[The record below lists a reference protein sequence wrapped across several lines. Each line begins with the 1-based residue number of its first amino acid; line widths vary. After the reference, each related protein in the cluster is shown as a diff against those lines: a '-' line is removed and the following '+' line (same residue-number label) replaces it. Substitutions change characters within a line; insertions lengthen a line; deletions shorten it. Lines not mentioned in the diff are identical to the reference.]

1 MFSSRKTGSASN
13 AYNLTKSLRFRSS
26 ASAYLNRTIS
36 TDGSLRKGTFSF
48 WIKRANNRTD
58 GEPDNIYQS
67 ASTGDNIYRA
77 IVDMGTNG
85 GTPSLRFFSY
95 DSSGSLV
102 LYLVTSALY
111 RDPSAWY
118 HIVCAFDTTQA
129 TSSNR
134 AKIYVNGVEQTAFS
148 SSTYPSQNTDLGFF
162 KNLTS
167 GTYIGANRGGSAG
180 TGAVPFASCYLAEYN
195 VIDGQQLAAT
205 SFGSTNALTGVWQP
219 AKYTGTY
226 GTNGFYLKFTD
237 TTSTATLGTD
247 YSGNSNTWTTN
258 NFNLTAGSTYDS
270 MTDVPTLTSATTANY
285 AVANPLMNLGGIVNV
300 TNGNLTATKSGNGDY
315 IIPSTMAI
323 PAGTG
328 KWYWEVTAT
337 TISASSNFS
346 LGVVNSTITTGAWG
360 TSSPSAVF
368 WNASGGSRQAYNVPS
383 TGTSWSVASGDVIGQ
398 ALDAT
403 TGNFSLY
410 KNGTLV
416 ETWNASV
423 NTALSSFAFASSY
436 ANGES
441 YSYNFGQQ
449 GFTYTPPTGFV
460 ALNTYNLPTST
471 IVKGNTV
478 MDATLY
484 TGNGSTQ
491 TITNAAPF
499 KPDLVWI
506 KNRSNAF
513 SHCITDSVRGTNLQL
528 ASNSTGADQ
537 STTDGLTAFNSNGF
551 SLGAGTQQYSSNTNS
566 QTYVGWQWQAGQGTT
581 SSNTSGSIT
590 STVSVNASAGFSVV
604 TYTGNGTGGATI
616 GHGLGVAPKMIIV
629 KNRGSVTSWLV
640 YHSSVGATAWLELNA
655 TDASQSNAG
664 AWNNTA
670 PTSSVFSVGNFG
682 SVNESAKNLVAYCW
696 SEVAGFS
703 KFGSYAGNSSS
714 DGPFIYTGFR
724 PKYILIK
731 NISNGTTDW
740 YIFDTTRSTYNV
752 ANTVLNANLS
762 SAELTGGDID
772 ILSNGFKPR
781 ASTTATNKTGD
792 TYIYACYA
800 ENPFKNAL
808 AR

>member
-1 MFSSRKTGSASN
+1 MTLPVVFTANGQTG
-13 AYNLTKSLRFRSS
+13 YNLTKSLRFRSS

-195 VIDGQQLAAT
+195 VIDGQQLPAT
-205 SFGSTNALTGVWQP
+205 SFGSFNSLTGVWQP

-226 GTNGFYLKFTD
+226 GTNGFYLPFTD
-237 TTSTATLGTD
+237 TTSTTTIGYD
-247 YSGNSNTWTTN
+247 FSGNSNNWTSN
-258 NFNLTAGSTYDS
+258 NISLTTGSTYDS

-285 AVANPLMNLGGIVNV
+285 PTANPLMNLGGIV
-300 TNGNLTATKSGNGDY
+300 TLSAGNLTITKSGNGDY

-328 KWYWEVTAT
+328 KWYWET
-337 TISASSNFS
+337 
-346 LGVVNSTITTGAWG
+346 TITTLSSAGNFGLGVITNTINSGAW
-360 TSSPSAVF
+360 SNAAANAVF
-368 WNASGGSRQAYNVPS
+368 WQGSGGGRQAYNVPS
-383 TGTSWSVASGDVIGQ
+383 TGTSWTATAGDVLGQ

-416 ETWNASV
+416 ETWSAAV
-423 NTALSSFAFASSY
+423 NTALSNFTFADSY
-436 ANGES
+436 GINDV
-441 YSYNFGQQ
+441 YSYNFGQRP
-449 GFTYTPPTGFV
+449 FSYSAPTGFV

-484 TGNGSTQ
+484 TGTGSALSV
-491 TITNAAPF
+491 TNTAGF

-506 KNRSNAF
+506 KSRSAATDNKL
-513 SHCITDSVRGTNLQL
+513 TDSVRGTTKGLI
-528 ASNSTGADQ
+528 SNTNGAE
-537 STTDGLTAFNSNGF
+537 TTDTQGLTAFGTGGF
-551 SLGAGTQQYSSNTNS
+551 TVGTNTDYNNLS
-566 QTYVGWQWQAGQGTT
+566 ATYVGWQWQAGQGTT
-581 SSNTSGSIT
+581 SSNTDGSIT
-590 STVSVNASAGFSVV
+590 TTVSKNTSAGFSIL
-604 TYTGNGTGGATI
+604 TWAGTGAGGTI
-616 GHGLGVAPKMIIV
+616 GHGLGVTPSMVII
-629 KNRGSVTSWLV
+629 KNK
-640 YHSSVGATAWLELNA
+640 
-655 TDASQSNAG
+655 
-664 AWNNTA
+664 
-670 PTSSVFSVGNFG
+670 TSSQYWFVNQISFSATLNLYLNTTDSPASDGVFTSRSSTTIGIGGN
-682 SVNESAKNLVAYCW
+682 VSASSTNYVAYCW
-696 SEVAGFS
+696 AAIAGYS
-703 KFGSYAGNSSS
+703 AFGGYTGNGST

-724 PKYILIK
+724 PKFVMIKRTDYI
-731 NISNGTTDW
+731 GDW
-740 YIFDTTRSTYNV
+740 TIVDTSRNPYNYEGLV
-752 ANTVLNANLS
+752 LAANTS
-762 SAELTGGDID
+762 DAETSNTYYTGGVLDG
-772 ILSNGFKPR
+772 LSNGFKIRNGSGP
-781 ASTTATNKTGD
+781 TNPAGGTCM
-792 TYIYACYA
+792 YMAFA